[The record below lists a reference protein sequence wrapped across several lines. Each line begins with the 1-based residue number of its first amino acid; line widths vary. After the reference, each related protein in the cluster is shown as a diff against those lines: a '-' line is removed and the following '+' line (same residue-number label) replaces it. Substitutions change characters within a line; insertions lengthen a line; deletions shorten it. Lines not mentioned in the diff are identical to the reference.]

1 MGGDLVLFVIIG
13 YDVEDSLVLR
23 QKVREKHL
31 ERLTQLV
38 EAGRLV
44 IAGPC
49 PKVASEDSGEFGFTG
64 SVVIAEF
71 VSMEEA
77 EQWAQA
83 DPYLDIGAYHNVIVK
98 PFKQVLP

>member
-1 MGGDLVLFVIIG
+1 MLFVIIG

-23 QKVREKHL
+23 QKVRDKHL
-31 ERLTQLV
+31 ERLTLLL
-38 EAGRLV
+38 EEGRLV

-49 PKVASEDSGEFGFTG
+49 PKVPSEDSGEFGFTG

-71 VSMEEA
+71 VSMEDA
-77 EQWAQA
+77 ERWAQA
-83 DPYLDIGAYHNVIVK
+83 DPYLDIGAYNNVVVK